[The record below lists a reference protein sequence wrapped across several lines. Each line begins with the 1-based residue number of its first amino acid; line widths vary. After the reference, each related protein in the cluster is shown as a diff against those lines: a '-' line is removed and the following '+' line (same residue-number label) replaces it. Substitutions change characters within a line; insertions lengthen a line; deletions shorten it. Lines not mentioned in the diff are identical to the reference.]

1 MQFQLHTRS
10 WTQGAAYIVLAL
22 AFITR
27 ASSQEQS
34 DSPTTAPI
42 VKSETTQ
49 EDEVTEDEGG
59 IEFNPGSFLMLS
71 FLFIVVM
78 VTISC
83 VTYQVCSKTRWAD
96 QLQEQEEITKEKITK
111 EISVC
116 KLALLIYCTQG
127 KKNKV
132 VDDFFFTMHVFLTI
146 NTEN

>member
-96 QLQEQEEITKEKITK
+96 QLQEQEEITKEKITNHISASSSSSERI
-111 EISVC
+111 EIIVHS
-116 KLALLIYCTQG
+116 IDH
-127 KKNKV
+127 
-132 VDDFFFTMHVFLTI
+132 DDPGYSNRVTL
-146 NTEN
+146 